1 MRGPSMLQLT
11 VLYNHPE
18 DQGAFDRHY
27 DDVHAPLAMKM
38 PGLRRFTVT
47 RPGPDANGNTP
58 AYHLIA
64 VLEFD
69 DEVAL
74 GNAMSS
80 PEGQAAVAD
89 MANFAGAGATTLTGT
104 AQTLV

>member
-1 MRGPSMLQLT
+1 MITQRCCTPSSVARQFPSRHT
-11 VLYNHPE
+11 
-18 DQGAFDRHY
+18 AFPDHGR
-27 DDVHAPLAMKM
+27 DGVHTA
-38 PGLRRFTVT
+38 R
-47 RPGPDANGNTP
+47 
-58 AYHLIA
+58 YHLIA

-89 MANFAGAGATTLTGT
+89 MANFAGAGATTLTGKG
-104 AQTLV
+104 QTLV